1 MPTIVQSVQRCMAIL
16 EVLNLR
22 NGATVAAICAETGL
36 TSGTVYRILE
46 TLRRDDFVQK
56 ADGSSRYWLA
66 QRIRSLSDGYRDEW
80 WIDGVA
86 RAIVNELGR
95 TVRWPVKLLTP
106 AGDHLTARITTEFA
120 SPFTAR
126 KFPTGQHVSLLW
138 TSAGRTYLAFC
149 SPGQRE
155 VLLQIASTAAPS
167 ALSERSPP
175 ADLDAALQTIR
186 EDGYGLV
193 DNARNEFFSL
203 AVPVKPPGLEPL
215 GCLAIHVLRRAI
227 RRPQAVSAFL
237 PLLQA
242 AANDIVV
249 QYVASE

>member
-22 NGATVAAICAETGL
+22 NGATVAAISAETGL
-36 TSGTVYRILE
+36 TGGTVYRILE
-46 TLRRDDFVQK
+46 TLRQDDFVQK
-56 ADGSSRYWLA
+56 AEGSSRYWLA

-86 RAIVNELGR
+86 RDIVNELGR

-106 AGDHLTARITTEFA
+106 AGDHLTARVTTEFA

-138 TSAGRTYLAFC
+138 TSAGRTFLAFC

-155 VLLQIASTAAPS
+155 VMLQIASTAAPS
-167 ALSERSPP
+167 ALSERGPP
-175 ADLDAALQTIR
+175 PDLDAILQTIR
-186 EDGYGLV
+186 DAGFGVV

-203 AVPVKPPGLEPL
+203 AVPVKPQGEEPL
-215 GCLAIHVLRRAI
+215 GCLAVHVLRRAL
-227 RRPQAVSAFL
+227 RRPQAVSTLL
-237 PLLQA
+237 PLLLRA
-242 AANDIVV
+242 ADEIVD
-249 QYVASE
+249 QYVTAA